1 MTGQDMQQT
10 SGTSLRKGELASL
23 TAASLAAAGL
33 QVTVQDTADPDG
45 LCRLMIRCHGAQCAL
60 MVSDDADAELWWTP
74 VAAEA
79 ADPHRTADLAAAL
92 LSGEAGARHPDTAGG
107 RDITFKGI
115 VGMDLRAG
123 GFTVDLNTYPDDYYY
138 DVIAEI
144 AATNPRTAD
153 SGTVYVTDDGGL
165 TWHRDYWDEHAE
177 DEWGPQFRTWLPDPP
192 AVARAIADTVS
203 RALSVSDAMPAAR

>member
-23 TAASLAAAGL
+23 TAASLTAAGL
-33 QVTVQDTADPDG
+33 QVTMPDTADPDG
-45 LCRLMIRCHGAQCAL
+45 PWRLMIGCPGAQCAL
-60 MVSDDADAELWWTP
+60 MVSDDADAELWWSPHTE
-74 VAAEA
+74 EA

-92 LSGEAGARHPDTAGG
+92 LAGGAGARHPDTAG

-123 GFTVDLNTYPDDYYY
+123 GFTVDLNAYPDDFYF
-138 DVIAEI
+138 DVTAEI
-144 AATNPRTAD
+144 AASNPRTAD

-177 DEWGPQFRTWLPDPP
+177 NEWGSQFRTWLPDPP
-192 AVARAIADTVS
+192 AVARAIAGTVS

>member
-1 MTGQDMQQT
+1 LMTGEDMQQT
-10 SGTSLRKGELASL
+10 SGTSLGKGELARLTAASL
-23 TAASLAAAGL
+23 TAAGL
-33 QVTVQDTADPDG
+33 QVVMPDTADPDG
-45 LCRLMIRCHGAQCAL
+45 FLRLSITCHGAQCAL
-60 MVSDDADAELWWTP
+60 MVTDDAAELWWTP
-74 VAAEA
+74 HAGEA

-92 LSGEAGARHPDTAGG
+92 LSGEAGVRHPDTVGG

-115 VGMDLRAG
+115 VGMDLRAA

-144 AATNPRTAD
+144 AANNPRTAD

-165 TWHRDYWDEHAE
+165 TWHRDYWEEHAE
-177 DEWGPQFRTWLPDPP
+177 TLWKPHFSTWLPDPP
-192 AVARAIADTVS
+192 AVARAIAGTVS

>member
-1 MTGQDMQQT
+1 MTGEDMQQT

-23 TAASLAAAGL
+23 TAASLTAAGL
-33 QVTVQDTADPDG
+33 QVTVSDAADPDG
-45 LCRLMIRCHGAQCAL
+45 FRRLMIRCHGAECAL

-74 VAAEA
+74 LAAEA

-92 LSGEAGARHPDTAGG
+92 LSGEAGVRHPDITG

-153 SGTVYVTDDGGL
+153 SGTVYATDDGGL

-177 DEWGPQFRTWLPDPP
+177 TVWKPHFSTWLPDPP
-192 AVARAIADTVS
+192 AVARAIAGTVS
-203 RALSVSDAMPAAR
+203 RALMSVSDAMPAAR

>member
-1 MTGQDMQQT
+1 MTGQDIQQT
-10 SGTSLRKGELASL
+10 SGTSLRTGELASL

-33 QVTVQDTADPDG
+33 QVTVPDAADPDG
-45 LCRLMIRCHGAQCAL
+45 LCRLMTRCHGAECAL

-92 LSGEAGARHPDTAGG
+92 LSGEAGARHYDAND
-107 RDITFKGI
+107 RNITFKGI

-123 GFTVDLNTYPDDYYY
+123 GFTVDLNTYPDDYRY

-165 TWHRDYWDEHAE
+165 TWHRDYWEEHAE
-177 DEWGPQFRTWLPDPP
+177 NEWGPQFRTWLPDPP
-192 AVARAIADTVS
+192 AVARAIAGTVS